1 MKKLVLKG
9 QFNRRIKVEL
19 SAIQQISWYASSE
32 VLAGEELEYN
42 GLEGDEL
49 MLVIRMKNGE
59 QMTYLA
65 GSYVLQF
72 E

>member
-9 QFNRRIKVEL
+9 QFNRRIRVEL
-19 SAIQQISWYASSE
+19 SAIQLITWYASSE
-32 VLAGEELEYN
+32 VLAGEELECN